1 MCVGVCVGRE
11 REREVERDLGVLPS
25 NAVEIRMFVN
35 HKRWGIANNYLQ
47 TS

>member
-1 MCVGVCVGRE
+1 MYVCGCLGRE
-11 REREVERDLGVLPS
+11 RDREVERDLGVLPL

-35 HKRWGIANNYLQ
+35 HKRWAISNNYLK